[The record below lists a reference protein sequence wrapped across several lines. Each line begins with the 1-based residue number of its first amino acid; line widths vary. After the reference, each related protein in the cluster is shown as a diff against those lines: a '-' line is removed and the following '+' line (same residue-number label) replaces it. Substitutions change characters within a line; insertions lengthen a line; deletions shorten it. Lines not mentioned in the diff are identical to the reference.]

1 MHDIKTTRQAP
12 AFYIGMLF
20 MLLFA
25 CNRPV
30 FSFDVTP
37 DNKKI
42 IASSIVDVNML
53 FAAEIPWD

>member
-1 MHDIKTTRQAP
+1 MPALTTTRQTP

-20 MLLFA
+20 VLLCA

-30 FSFDVTP
+30 FSFDMTP

-42 IASSIVDVNML
+42 IASSIVNML